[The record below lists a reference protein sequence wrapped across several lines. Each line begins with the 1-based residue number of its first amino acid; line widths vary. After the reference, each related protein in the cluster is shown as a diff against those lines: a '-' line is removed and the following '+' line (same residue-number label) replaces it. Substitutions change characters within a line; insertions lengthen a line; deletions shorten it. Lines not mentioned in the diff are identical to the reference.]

1 MFTLVVPLQAELPQL
16 LNASREDTTW
26 VVTITLL
33 VAAVATPISGRLG
46 DMYGKRRVVI
56 ALLAILVLGSVIAAV
71 SGSIVGV
78 IIGRALQ
85 GAVTGVVPLG
95 IAIMRDVLPPE
106 RLGTAVAL
114 MSATM
119 GVGGAIGM
127 PVAALLAQNA
137 DWHMLFWLAAALG
150 VVGLALV
157 LAVIPE
163 DVLRSPGRLD
173 VIGAIGLAIGLTG
186 ILLFVSRG
194 AQWGWT
200 SPLTLTCIIGGLVVL
215 LVWGWYQLRTKD
227 PLLDLRVAARP
238 AVLFTNIA
246 AIGMGF
252 ALFASNVTFPQLLEM
267 PTIGG
272 AGFGLDMLA
281 ASLVIMPAGLVMM
294 VISPLSG
301 WLERTVGPRPLFTVG
316 AGAIVLAY
324 VFVLLWSSEVWHI
337 FVANIFI
344 GVGIGFTFAA
354 MPMII
359 MRSVPAN
366 ETGASNGLNALFRSV
381 GTSSASGVMGGVLAA
396 MSVDVGG
403 VAVPTRAAFEV
414 CFWLA
419 IAAGI
424 IAVVLSLFI
433 PKQRS
438 SERAPRCRAETRRRQ
453 PAIVRGS
460 GSSARG
466 GRRRSGI
473 GHARTNCAAAGRVM
487 SPKSSIFTTIR
498 PGEPSSSG
506 VTSRMRTRSGR
517 SASPSDSASPSSI
530 QGSAS
535 QAMPCSSSAAS
546 ASSHSVGT
554 DAGRPSTSTATQSSP
569 SGWIHPS
576 SSPSSRRCGVQSDRG
591 IPRC

>member
-1 MFTLVVPLQAELPQL
+1 MLAFAGLCSSFMFTLVVPLQAELPAL
-16 LNASREDTTW
+16 LNSSREDTSW

-46 DMYGKRRVVI
+46 DMYGKRRVAMVLL
-56 ALLAILVLGSVIAAV
+56 ALLIVGSLIAAL

-119 GVGGAIGM
+119 GVGGALGM
-127 PVAALLAQNA
+127 PIAAYLAMNS
-137 DWHMLFWLAAALG
+137 DWHALFWLAAGLG
-150 VVGLALV
+150 VIGLVLIALV
-157 LAVIPE
+157 VPE
-163 DVLRSPGRLD
+163 DVLRFPGRLD
-173 VIGAIGLAIGLTG
+173 VVGAIGLAIGLTG

-194 AQWGWT
+194 AEWGWT
-200 SPLTLTCIIGGLVVL
+200 SLPTLVCIIGGIAVL

-252 ALFASNVTFPQLLEM
+252 ALFASNVTFPQMLEM
-267 PTIGG
+267 PVAGG
-272 AGFGLDMLA
+272 SGFGLDMISA
-281 ASLVIMPAGLVMM
+281 ALVVMPAGLVMM

-316 AGAIVLAY
+316 AAAIVLAY
-324 VFVLLWSSEVWHI
+324 VFVLLWSTEVWHLL
-337 FVANIFI
+337 VGNIMI

-359 MRSVPAN
+359 MRSVPAH

-381 GTSSASGVMGGVLAA
+381 GTSSASAVMGGILAS
-396 MSVDVGG
+396 MSVKIGDI
-403 VAVPTRAAFEV
+403 AVPTRGAFEL

-424 IAVVLSLFI
+424 VALVLSLFI
-433 PKQRS
+433 PRQR
-438 SERAPRCRAETRRRQ
+438 AAEQ
-453 PAIVRGS
+453 
-460 GSSARG
+460 
-466 GRRRSGI
+466 
-473 GHARTNCAAAGRVM
+473 
-487 SPKSSIFTTIR
+487 
-498 PGEPSSSG
+498 
-506 VTSRMRTRSGR
+506 
-517 SASPSDSASPSSI
+517 
-530 QGSAS
+530 
-535 QAMPCSSSAAS
+535 
-546 ASSHSVGT
+546 
-554 DAGRPSTSTATQSSP
+554 
-569 SGWIHPS
+569 HPS
-576 SSPSSRRCGVQSDRG
+576 LPS
-591 IPRC
+591 

>member
-1 MFTLVVPLQAELPQL
+1 MGANDDRARKRLSRTPPRWAIIAVLAFAGLCSSFMFTLVVPLQAELPQL
-16 LNASREDTTW
+16 LNSSREDTTW

-56 ALLAILVLGSVIAAV
+56 VLLAILIVGSVIAAV
-71 SGSIVGV
+71 SGSIIGV

-95 IAIMRDVLPPE
+95 IAIMRDVLSPE

-119 GVGGAIGM
+119 GVGGAVGM
-127 PVAALLAQNA
+127 PVAALLAENA

-150 VVGLALV
+150 VIGLV
-157 LAVIPE
+157 LVLVVIPE

-173 VIGAIGLAIGLTG
+173 VLGAIGLAIGLTG

-194 AQWGWT
+194 AEWGWT
-200 SPLTLTCIIGGLVVL
+200 SPITLVCIIGGLAVL
-215 LVWGWYQLRTKD
+215 LVWGWYQLRTED

-267 PTIGG
+267 PVGG
-272 AGFGLDMLA
+272 AGFGLDMVA

-381 GTSSASGVMGGVLAA
+381 GTSTASAVMGGVLAA
-396 MSVDVGG
+396 MSIDVDG
-403 VAVPTRAAFEV
+403 VAVPTRTAFEV

-424 IAVVLSLFI
+424 VAVVLSLFI

-438 SERAPRCRAETRRRQ
+438 AEQ
-453 PAIVRGS
+453 
-460 GSSARG
+460 
-466 GRRRSGI
+466 
-473 GHARTNCAAAGRVM
+473 
-487 SPKSSIFTTIR
+487 
-498 PGEPSSSG
+498 
-506 VTSRMRTRSGR
+506 
-517 SASPSDSASPSSI
+517 
-530 QGSAS
+530 
-535 QAMPCSSSAAS
+535 
-546 ASSHSVGT
+546 
-554 DAGRPSTSTATQSSP
+554 
-569 SGWIHPS
+569 HPS
-576 SSPSSRRCGVQSDRG
+576 LPN
-591 IPRC
+591 

>member
-1 MFTLVVPLQAELPQL
+1 MGANDEKARKRLSRTPPRWAIVAVLAFAGLCSSFMFTLVVPLQAELPTL
-16 LNASREDTTW
+16 LDASREDTTW

-46 DMYGKRRVVI
+46 DMYGKRRVVV
-56 ALLAILVLGSVIAAV
+56 ALLALLIVGSLIAAL
-71 SGSIVGV
+71 SASIVGV

-95 IAIMRDVLPPE
+95 IAIMRDVLPPQ

-127 PVAALLAQNA
+127 PVAAQLALHA
-137 DWHMLFWLAAALG
+137 DWHSLFWLAAALG

-157 LAVIPE
+157 FLVVPG

-173 VIGAIGLAIGLTG
+173 VPGAIGLAIGLTG
-186 ILLFVSRG
+186 LLLFVSRG
-194 AQWGWT
+194 AEWGWT
-200 SPLTLTCIIGGLVVL
+200 SPLALTCVIGGLAVL
-215 LVWGWYQLRTKD
+215 LVWGWYQLRVTD

-252 ALFASNVTFPQLLEM
+252 ALFSSNVTFPQMLEL
-267 PTIGG
+267 PVETGS
-272 AGFGLDMLA
+272 GFGLDMVSA
-281 ASLVIMPAGLVMM
+281 ALIIMPAGLVMM

-316 AGAIVLAY
+316 AAAIVLAY
-324 VFVLLWSSEVWHI
+324 VFVLIWSTEVWHI

-381 GTSSASGVMGGVLAA
+381 GTSSASAVMGGVLAA
-396 MSVDVGG
+396 MSIDVGG
-403 VAVPTRAAFEV
+403 TAVPTREAFQV

-424 IAVVLSLFI
+424 VAVVLSLFI
-433 PKQRS
+433 PKQR
-438 SERAPRCRAETRRRQ
+438 
-453 PAIVRGS
+453 
-460 GSSARG
+460 
-466 GRRRSGI
+466 
-473 GHARTNCAAAGRVM
+473 
-487 SPKSSIFTTIR
+487 
-498 PGEPSSSG
+498 G
-506 VTSRMRTRSGR
+506 VE
-517 SASPSDSASPSSI
+517 
-530 QGSAS
+530 Q
-535 QAMPCSSSAAS
+535 
-546 ASSHSVGT
+546 
-554 DAGRPSTSTATQSSP
+554 
-569 SGWIHPS
+569 HPS
-576 SSPSSRRCGVQSDRG
+576 LPS
-591 IPRC
+591 

>member
-1 MFTLVVPLQAELPQL
+1 MGASEDRARKRLSRTPPKWAIVAVLAFAGLCSSFMFTLVVPLQAELPQL

-56 ALLAILVLGSVIAAV
+56 ALLAILILGSVIAAV

-150 VVGLALV
+150 AVGLALV
-157 LAVIPE
+157 IAVIPE

-200 SPLTLTCIIGGLVVL
+200 SPLTLTCIIGGLAVL
-215 LVWGWYQLRTKD
+215 LVWGWYQLRTTD

-252 ALFASNVTFPQLLEM
+252 ALFASNVTFPQMLEA
-267 PTIGG
+267 PATGG
-272 AGFGLDMLA
+272 GFGLDMVA

-316 AGAIVLAY
+316 ATAIVLAY
-324 VFVLLWSSEVWHI
+324 VFVLLWSSEVWHVLI
-337 FVANIFI
+337 ANLLI

-366 ETGASNGLNALFRSV
+366 ETGASNGLNALFRSI
-381 GTSSASGVMGGVLAA
+381 GTSGASAVMGGVLAA
-396 MSVDVGG
+396 MSMDIDG

-419 IAAGI
+419 IAAGA

-433 PKQRS
+433 PRQR
-438 SERAPRCRAETRRRQ
+438 AAEQ
-453 PAIVRGS
+453 
-460 GSSARG
+460 
-466 GRRRSGI
+466 
-473 GHARTNCAAAGRVM
+473 
-487 SPKSSIFTTIR
+487 
-498 PGEPSSSG
+498 
-506 VTSRMRTRSGR
+506 
-517 SASPSDSASPSSI
+517 
-530 QGSAS
+530 
-535 QAMPCSSSAAS
+535 
-546 ASSHSVGT
+546 
-554 DAGRPSTSTATQSSP
+554 
-569 SGWIHPS
+569 HPS
-576 SSPSSRRCGVQSDRG
+576 LPD
-591 IPRC
+591 

>member
-1 MFTLVVPLQAELPQL
+1 MGETDDRARRKLSRKVPRWAIIAVLAFAGLCSSFMFTLVVPLQAELPRL

-56 ALLAILVLGSVIAAV
+56 VLLGLLIVGSVIAAL
-71 SGSIVGV
+71 SGSIAGV

-127 PVAALLAQNA
+127 PVAALLAENA
-137 DWHMLFWLAAALG
+137 DWHWLFWLAAGLG
-150 VVGLALV
+150 VIGLALV
-157 LAVIPE
+157 LLLIPE
-163 DVLRSPGRLD
+163 DVLRFPGRLD
-173 VIGAIGLAIGLTG
+173 ALGAIGLAIGLTG

-194 AQWGWT
+194 AEWGWT
-200 SPLTLTCIIGGLVVL
+200 APLTLTSIIGGVAVL
-215 LVWGWYQLRTKD
+215 LSWGWYQLRTDD

-267 PTIGG
+267 PVATGS
-272 AGFGLDMLA
+272 GFGLDMVSA
-281 ASLVIMPAGLVMM
+281 ALVIMPAGLVMM

-316 AGAIVLAY
+316 AVAIVLAY

-337 FVANIFI
+337 LVANLLI

-381 GTSSASGVMGGVLAA
+381 GTSSASAVMGGVLAA
-396 MSVDVGG
+396 MSVDVGD
-403 VAVPTRAAFEV
+403 VAVPTRDAFAV

-424 IAVVLSLFI
+424 VAVVLSLLI
-433 PKQRS
+433 PRQR
-438 SERAPRCRAETRRRQ
+438 
-453 PAIVRGS
+453 
-460 GSSARG
+460 
-466 GRRRSGI
+466 
-473 GHARTNCAAAGRVM
+473 
-487 SPKSSIFTTIR
+487 
-498 PGEPSSSG
+498 
-506 VTSRMRTRSGR
+506 
-517 SASPSDSASPSSI
+517 
-530 QGSAS
+530 
-535 QAMPCSSSAAS
+535 
-546 ASSHSVGT
+546 
-554 DAGRPSTSTATQSSP
+554 ATEQ
-569 SGWIHPS
+569 HPS
-576 SSPSSRRCGVQSDRG
+576 LPG
-591 IPRC
+591 

>member
-1 MFTLVVPLQAELPQL
+1 VNDDKARKRLSRTPPRWAIVAVLAFAGLCSSFMFTLVVPLQAELPEL
-16 LNASREDTTW
+16 LNSSREDTTW

-46 DMYGKRRVVI
+46 DMYGKRRVALVLL
-56 ALLAILVLGSVIAAV
+56 ALLIVGSVIAAV

-95 IAIMRDVLPPE
+95 IAIMRDVLPPQ

-127 PVAALLAQNA
+127 PIAALLAVHA
-137 DWHMLFWLAAALG
+137 DWHTLFWLAAALG
-150 VVGLALV
+150 VVGLLLILFV
-157 LAVIPE
+157 VPE

-173 VIGAIGLAIGLTG
+173 ILGAIGLAIGLTG

-194 AQWGWT
+194 AEWGWT
-200 SPLTLTCIIGGLVVL
+200 SPASLVCILGGILVL
-215 LVWGWYQLRTKD
+215 LVWGWYQLRTTD

-238 AVLFTNIA
+238 AVLFTNVA

-267 PTIGG
+267 PTAGG
-272 AGFGLDMLA
+272 GFGLDMIA
-281 ASLVIMPAGLVMM
+281 AALVIMPAGLVMM

-316 AGAIVLAY
+316 AVAIVLAY
-324 VFVLLWSSEVWHI
+324 VFVLLLSAEVWHI
-337 FVANIFI
+337 LVANLLI

-381 GTSSASGVMGGVLAA
+381 GTSGASAVMGGVLAA
-396 MSVDVGG
+396 MSIQVDG
-403 VAVPTRAAFEV
+403 VAVPTRDAFQV

-433 PKQRS
+433 PKQR
-438 SERAPRCRAETRRRQ
+438 AAEQ
-453 PAIVRGS
+453 
-460 GSSARG
+460 
-466 GRRRSGI
+466 
-473 GHARTNCAAAGRVM
+473 
-487 SPKSSIFTTIR
+487 
-498 PGEPSSSG
+498 
-506 VTSRMRTRSGR
+506 
-517 SASPSDSASPSSI
+517 
-530 QGSAS
+530 
-535 QAMPCSSSAAS
+535 
-546 ASSHSVGT
+546 
-554 DAGRPSTSTATQSSP
+554 
-569 SGWIHPS
+569 HPS
-576 SSPSSRRCGVQSDRG
+576 FPG
-591 IPRC
+591 

>member
-56 ALLAILVLGSVIAAV
+56 VLLILLIVGSVIAAL
-71 SGSIVGV
+71 SASIVGV

-95 IAIMRDVLPPE
+95 IAIMRDVLPTN

-119 GVGGAIGM
+119 GVGGAIGL

-137 DWHMLFWLAAALG
+137 DWHWLFWLAAGLG
-150 VVGLALV
+150 VIGLALV

-163 DVLRSPGRLD
+163 DVLRFPGRLD
-173 VIGAIGLAIGLTG
+173 VLGAIGLAIGLTG

-200 SPLTLTCIIGGLVVL
+200 SPITLTCIIGGLVVL

-252 ALFASNVTFPQLLEM
+252 ALFGSNVTFPQLLEA
-267 PTIGG
+267 PV
-272 AGFGLDMLA
+272 ANSGFGLDMVA
-281 ASLVIMPAGLVMM
+281 AALVIMPAGLVMM

-316 AGAIVLAY
+316 AVAIVLAY

-337 FVANIFI
+337 LVANILI

-381 GTSSASGVMGGVLAA
+381 GTSSASAVMGGVLAA
-396 MSVDVGG
+396 MSVDVDGM
-403 VAVPTRAAFEV
+403 AIPTRDAFEV

-419 IAAGI
+419 IAAGL

-433 PKQRS
+433 PKQR
-438 SERAPRCRAETRRRQ
+438 A
-453 PAIVRGS
+453 
-460 GSSARG
+460 
-466 GRRRSGI
+466 
-473 GHARTNCAAAGRVM
+473 
-487 SPKSSIFTTIR
+487 
-498 PGEPSSSG
+498 GEP
-506 VTSRMRTRSGR
+506 
-517 SASPSDSASPSSI
+517 
-530 QGSAS
+530 
-535 QAMPCSSSAAS
+535 
-546 ASSHSVGT
+546 
-554 DAGRPSTSTATQSSP
+554 
-569 SGWIHPS
+569 HPS
-576 SSPSSRRCGVQSDRG
+576 LPN
-591 IPRC
+591 

>member
-1 MFTLVVPLQAELPQL
+1 MAVLAFAGLCSSFMFTLVVPLQAELPNL

-46 DMYGKRRVVI
+46 DMYGKRRVVV
-56 ALLAILVLGSVIAAV
+56 ALLALLVVGSLIAAL

-95 IAIMRDVLPPE
+95 IAIMRDVLPPQ

-127 PVAALLAQNA
+127 PLAAYLALNA
-137 DWHMLFWLAAALG
+137 DWHALFWLAAGLG
-150 VVGLALV
+150 VAGLV
-157 LAVIPE
+157 LVFLFVPE

-173 VIGAIGLAIGLTG
+173 YIGAVGLAIGLTG

-194 AQWGWT
+194 AEWGWT
-200 SPLTLTCIIGGLVVL
+200 APLTLTCIVGGLLVL
-215 LVWGWYQLRTKD
+215 LVWGWYQLRTRE

-252 ALFASNVTFPQLLEM
+252 ALFASNVTFPQMLEL
-267 PTIGG
+267 PAETG
-272 AGFGLDMLA
+272 AGFGLDMLSA
-281 ASLVIMPAGLVMM
+281 AFIVMPAGLVMM
-294 VISPLSG
+294 IISPLSG
-301 WLERTVGPRPLFTVG
+301 WLERTIGPRPLFTGG
-316 AGAIVLAY
+316 AAAIVFAY

-337 FVANIFI
+337 FVANLFI

-381 GTSSASGVMGGVLAA
+381 GTSSASAVMGGVLAA
-396 MSVDVGG
+396 MSVEVGG
-403 VAVPTRAAFEV
+403 VAVPTRDAFQV

-424 IAVVLSLFI
+424 IAVLLSLFI
-433 PKQRS
+433 PRQRAV
-438 SERAPRCRAETRRRQ
+438 EQ
-453 PAIVRGS
+453 
-460 GSSARG
+460 
-466 GRRRSGI
+466 
-473 GHARTNCAAAGRVM
+473 
-487 SPKSSIFTTIR
+487 
-498 PGEPSSSG
+498 
-506 VTSRMRTRSGR
+506 
-517 SASPSDSASPSSI
+517 
-530 QGSAS
+530 
-535 QAMPCSSSAAS
+535 
-546 ASSHSVGT
+546 
-554 DAGRPSTSTATQSSP
+554 
-569 SGWIHPS
+569 HPS
-576 SSPSSRRCGVQSDRG
+576 LP
-591 IPRC
+591 

>member
-1 MFTLVVPLQAELPQL
+1 VGANEDKARKRLSRTPPKWAIVAVLAFAGLCASFMFTLVVPLQAELPQL

-56 ALLAILVLGSVIAAV
+56 VLLTLLVIGSLIAAL

-119 GVGGAIGM
+119 GVGAAIGL
-127 PVAALLAQNA
+127 PVAALLAENT
-137 DWHMLFWLAAALG
+137 DWHTLFWLAAALG

-157 LAVIPE
+157 LVVVPE
-163 DVLRSPGRLD
+163 DVLRFPGRLD
-173 VIGAIGLAIGLTG
+173 VLGAIGLAIGLTG

-194 AQWGWT
+194 AEWGWT
-200 SPLTLTCIIGGLVVL
+200 SPLTLASIIGGVLVL
-215 LVWGWYQLRTKD
+215 LVWGWYQLRTEE

-252 ALFASNVTFPQLLEM
+252 ALFGSNVTFPQLLEM
-267 PTIGG
+267 PT
-272 AGFGLDMLA
+272 ASSGFGLDMVGA
-281 ASLVIMPAGLVMM
+281 ALVVMPAGLVMM

-301 WLERTVGPRPLFTVG
+301 WLERKVGPRPLFTVG
-316 AGAIVLAY
+316 ASAIVLAY
-324 VFVLLWSSEVWHI
+324 LFVLLWSSEVWHI
-337 FVANIFI
+337 LAANILI
-344 GVGIGFTFAA
+344 GVGIGFSFAA

-359 MRSVPAN
+359 MRSVPSN

-381 GTSSASGVMGGVLAA
+381 GTSSASAVMGAILAS

-403 VAVPTRAAFEV
+403 VAVPTRAAFDV

-419 IAAGI
+419 IVAG
-424 IAVVLSLFI
+424 AVAVLLSLFI
-433 PKQRS
+433 PK
-438 SERAPRCRAETRRRQ
+438 
-453 PAIVRGS
+453 
-460 GSSARG
+460 
-466 GRRRSGI
+466 
-473 GHARTNCAAAGRVM
+473 
-487 SPKSSIFTTIR
+487 
-498 PGEPSSSG
+498 
-506 VTSRMRTRSGR
+506 TRS
-517 SASPSDSASPSSI
+517 AE
-530 QGSAS
+530 Q
-535 QAMPCSSSAAS
+535 
-546 ASSHSVGT
+546 
-554 DAGRPSTSTATQSSP
+554 
-569 SGWIHPS
+569 HPS
-576 SSPSSRRCGVQSDRG
+576 LPG
-591 IPRC
+591 

>member
-1 MFTLVVPLQAELPQL
+1 MGETDDRARRRLSRKVPRWAIVAVLAFAGLCSSFMFTLVVPLQAELPRL

-56 ALLAILVLGSVIAAV
+56 VLLGLLIVGSLIAAL

-127 PVAALLAQNA
+127 PVAALLAENA
-137 DWHMLFWLAAALG
+137 DWHWLFWLAAGLG
-150 VVGLALV
+150 AVGLVLV
-157 LAVIPE
+157 LLAIPE
-163 DVLRSPGRLD
+163 DVLRFPGRLD
-173 VIGAIGLAIGLTG
+173 VLGAIGLAIGLTG

-194 AQWGWT
+194 AEWGWT
-200 SPLTLTCIIGGLVVL
+200 APLTLASIIGGVAVL
-215 LVWGWYQLRTKD
+215 LTWGWYQLRTDD

-267 PTIGG
+267 PVATGS
-272 AGFGLDMLA
+272 GFGLDMVSA
-281 ASLVIMPAGLVMM
+281 ALVVMPAGLVMM

-316 AGAIVLAY
+316 AVAIVLAY

-337 FVANIFI
+337 LVANLLI

-381 GTSSASGVMGGVLAA
+381 GTSSASAVMGGVLAA

-403 VAVPTRAAFEV
+403 VAVPARDAFAV

-424 IAVVLSLFI
+424 VAVVLSLFI
-433 PKQRS
+433 PRQR
-438 SERAPRCRAETRRRQ
+438 
-453 PAIVRGS
+453 
-460 GSSARG
+460 
-466 GRRRSGI
+466 
-473 GHARTNCAAAGRVM
+473 
-487 SPKSSIFTTIR
+487 
-498 PGEPSSSG
+498 
-506 VTSRMRTRSGR
+506 
-517 SASPSDSASPSSI
+517 
-530 QGSAS
+530 
-535 QAMPCSSSAAS
+535 
-546 ASSHSVGT
+546 
-554 DAGRPSTSTATQSSP
+554 ATEQ
-569 SGWIHPS
+569 HPS
-576 SSPSSRRCGVQSDRG
+576 LPG
-591 IPRC
+591 

>member
-1 MFTLVVPLQAELPQL
+1 MGASDDRARKRLSRTPPKWAIVAVLAFAGLCSSFMFTLVVPLQAELPQL

-56 ALLAILVLGSVIAAV
+56 ALLAILILGSVIAAV

-150 VVGLALV
+150 AVGLALV
-157 LAVIPE
+157 IAVIPE

-200 SPLTLTCIIGGLVVL
+200 SPLTLTCIIGGLAVL
-215 LVWGWYQLRTKD
+215 LVWGWYQLRTTD

-252 ALFASNVTFPQLLEM
+252 ALFASNVTFPQMLEA
-267 PTIGG
+267 PATGG
-272 AGFGLDMLA
+272 GFGLDMVA

-316 AGAIVLAY
+316 ATAIVLAY
-324 VFVLLWSSEVWHI
+324 VFVLLWSSEVWHVLI
-337 FVANIFI
+337 ANLLI

-366 ETGASNGLNALFRSV
+366 ETGASNGLNALFRSI
-381 GTSSASGVMGGVLAA
+381 GTSGASAVMGGVLAA
-396 MSVDVGG
+396 MSMDIDG

-419 IAAGI
+419 IAAGA

-433 PKQRS
+433 PRQR
-438 SERAPRCRAETRRRQ
+438 AAEQ
-453 PAIVRGS
+453 
-460 GSSARG
+460 
-466 GRRRSGI
+466 
-473 GHARTNCAAAGRVM
+473 
-487 SPKSSIFTTIR
+487 
-498 PGEPSSSG
+498 
-506 VTSRMRTRSGR
+506 
-517 SASPSDSASPSSI
+517 
-530 QGSAS
+530 
-535 QAMPCSSSAAS
+535 
-546 ASSHSVGT
+546 
-554 DAGRPSTSTATQSSP
+554 
-569 SGWIHPS
+569 HPS
-576 SSPSSRRCGVQSDRG
+576 LPD
-591 IPRC
+591 